1 MDDKLFMAV
10 GGGRELDAFLHLAV
24 RLQKSEDGQMVQ
36 IVIVLLNEGEELLLQ
51 DLHLLLFNR
60 SLRSDKLLVLSLPA
74 ITDPMRLDS
83 GNLR

>member
-1 MDDKLFMAV
+1 MAV

-60 SLRSDKLLVLSLPA
+60 GLRSDKLLVLSLPA

>member
-1 MDDKLFMAV
+1 MAV

>member
-1 MDDKLFMAV
+1 MAV
-10 GGGRELDAFLHLAV
+10 GGGRELDALLHLAV
-24 RLQKSEDGQMVQ
+24 GLQKSEDGQMVQ

-51 DLHLLLFNR
+51 DLHLLLFDLR
-60 SLRSDKLLVLSLPA
+60 LRSDKLLVLSLPA